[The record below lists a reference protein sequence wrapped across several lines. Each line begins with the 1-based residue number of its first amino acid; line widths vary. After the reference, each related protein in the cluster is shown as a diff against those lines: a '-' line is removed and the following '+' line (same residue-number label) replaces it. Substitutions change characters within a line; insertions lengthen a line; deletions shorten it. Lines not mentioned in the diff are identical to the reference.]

1 MGTSR
6 ADIVRMP
13 DVGPRFGIPENL
25 TSHNARTW
33 LGTYGIPFEGI
44 LYVYDM
50 YTSYG
55 QRLDH
60 VKIVS
65 VDSKLYTEYD
75 YVKPLERQHDD
86 HTPRNSNARIAA
98 HQLVSRSL
106 FDVDVWWG
114 IANGLYKVIA

>member
-1 MGTSR
+1 
-6 ADIVRMP
+6 MP
-13 DVGPRFGIPENL
+13 DSAPRFDRPGYF
-25 TSHNARTW
+25 SVHNAKTW
-33 LGTYGIPFEGI
+33 LGTYSIPFEGAVYI
-44 LYVYDM
+44 YDM

-55 QRLDH
+55 QRLDR

-65 VDSKLYTEYD
+65 IDVRSHMEYD